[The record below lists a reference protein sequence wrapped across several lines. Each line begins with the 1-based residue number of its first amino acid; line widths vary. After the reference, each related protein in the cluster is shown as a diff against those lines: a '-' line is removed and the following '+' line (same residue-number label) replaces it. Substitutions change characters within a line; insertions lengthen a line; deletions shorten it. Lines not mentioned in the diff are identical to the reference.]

1 MANSTM
7 RAIKMP
13 SEDQDQV
20 IKYMQYIHET
30 PDVEQDSDKFFEML
44 SSTLRREVLFKIHKA
59 TLDKITILRECSS
72 IEKSF
77 IVSHLVT
84 QLFMEGDQIIRQ
96 GEEGDCLYFINKG
109 EVEVKLQIYQYENKA
124 NELVS
129 DGNDG
134 KSEVDKLS

>member
-1 MANSTM
+1 
-7 RAIKMP
+7 
-13 SEDQDQV
+13 
-20 IKYMQYIHET
+20 
-30 PDVEQDSDKFFEML
+30 ML

-59 TLDKITILRECSS
+59 TLDKITILKECSS

-109 EVEVKLQIYQYENKA
+109 EVEVMLQIYSYENKA
-124 NELVS
+124 S
-129 DGNDG
+129 DP
-134 KSEVDKLS
+134 V